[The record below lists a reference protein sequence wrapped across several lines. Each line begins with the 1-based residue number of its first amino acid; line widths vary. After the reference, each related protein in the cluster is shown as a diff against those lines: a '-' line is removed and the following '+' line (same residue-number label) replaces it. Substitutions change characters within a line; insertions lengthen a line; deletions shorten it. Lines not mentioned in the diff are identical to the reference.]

1 MTRIDAIQPL
11 RGLVCLSIIVLHFS
25 TWEQGPLLISH
36 RWFQYRPGVESFMV
50 LSGFFIA
57 HSLRPASSLSV
68 ARYLQT
74 RFARLVVPYW
84 VVLTIITILS
94 YVRMLRSGRSHRVAT
109 HVLAEY
115 AFVNDI
121 FGIPPPAA
129 PLWTLTTLIQLYIL
143 TVAAFWVVRR
153 FYLNT
158 TPDYHRRTL
167 EVLKVAAATI
177 LIGTAAGH
185 IYGNLSLALITHWK
199 LPHWIPFAAAGF
211 LAYERSTKATI
222 VAAAVLAYTGWLTA
236 STDRPD
242 RWVWGAVTTVAINLL
257 ATYNPKIPPTPL
269 NFVGRISFSVYLVH
283 GTIGA
288 YAYLCYGYSYLGD
301 FPKIV
306 YVSAAFV
313 LSLAAGYAFYELV
326 ERPTAKYARTIAY
339 RE

>member
-11 RGLVCLSIIVLHFS
+11 RGLVCLSIIALHFS
-25 TWEQGPLLISH
+25 TWEQGPILINPD
-36 RWFQYRPGVESFMV
+36 WFVYRPGVESFMV

-68 ARYLQT
+68 AKYLQT
-74 RFARLVVPYW
+74 RFARLIVPYW
-84 VVLTIITILS
+84 VVLTIATIVS
-94 YVRMLRSGRSHRVAT
+94 WGQILRSGRSLPVAT

-121 FGIPPPAA
+121 FGVPPPAA

-143 TVAAFWVVRR
+143 TVTVFWVVRR
-153 FYLNT
+153 YYLNT

-167 EVLKVAAATI
+167 GVLKVAAATI
-177 LIGTAAGH
+177 LISTAAGH
-185 IYGNLSLALITHWK
+185 IYGNLTLASITHWK
-199 LPHWIPFAAAGF
+199 LPHWITFAAAGF
-211 LAYERSTKATI
+211 LAYQSSTKATI
-222 VAAAVLAYTGWLTA
+222 LAAAVLAYTGWHTA
-236 STDRPD
+236 ITDRPD

-283 GTIGA
+283 GTIGS
-288 YAYLCYGYSYLGD
+288 YIYLCYGYSLFGD

-313 LSLAAGYAFYELV
+313 LSLAAGYAFHELV
-326 ERPTAKYARTIAY
+326 EQPTAKYARTITY